1 MPFQP
6 WTSESKTKGKKITV
20 RDVLF
25 ADDAALLAH
34 SAPDL
39 KSHLNQF
46 SSAFSDFSPTISLQ
60 NTKVLS
66 QGTGT
71 SKMLKTLYTVTL
83 VLRQTHQWT
92 LRLIVALV
100 TSDIFARLSGRVWD
114 NPKLTIRTK

>member
-71 SKMLKTLYTVTL
+71 SKMLKNFVYRDSSIASNASMDTEINC
-83 VLRQTHQWT
+83 RFGK
-92 LRLIVALV
+92 A
-100 TSDIFARLSGRVWD
+100 SDTFARLSGRVWD
-114 NPKLTIRTK
+114 NC